1 MSSDLNVYMKVLPPF
16 VGKYIFSFLI
26 PDAES
31 VEFGDYKRTKRD
43 DSGYCLKYEVAFCG
57 NRLLENL
64 RGRYLSRIKK
74 ANGKHRYYLTTE
86 HNAHICQGCGMDG
99 CRSEY
104 CRGGWEDEKWY
115 SSKYVG
121 KDLENAMCALLLSV
135 LDKPPPVKSFS
146 LRNSFVVSTACAENL
161 SIPTLVTSVSLRLR
175 NCPLVPRSLRE

>member
-1 MSSDLNVYMKVLPPF
+1 MSTDLNVYMKMLPQF

-26 PDAES
+26 PEVDT
-31 VEFGDYKRTKRD
+31 VEFGDYKRTKREY
-43 DSGYCLKYEVAFCG
+43 SGYCLKYEVAFCG
-57 NRLLENL
+57 NRLLENF

-121 KDLENAMCALLLSV
+121 KDLENALFKLLNMDYDRREFRGRIERTETLVRECLENETSWQF
-135 LDKPPPVKSFS
+135 LKRSRNS
-146 LRNSFVVSTACAENL
+146 LRVGLPEGEVQ
-161 SIPTLVTSVSLRLR
+161 
-175 NCPLVPRSLRE
+175 